1 MTHPISEISNM
12 PNWTDVV
19 GGQQYAGP
27 ILPHWEAAAQ
37 ARGVTIVARVVDRL
51 HVALRCDTCGGLWVS
66 RVSVV
71 LGYQPLCPHC
81 IDDARLNSAARADVD
96 FQRRD
101 PADRHYA
108 YYLAS
113 CGHEVRRQIHRV
125 AKVASGPQSLR
136 CETCL
141 AERDAKVATRRG
153 WELIGPD
160 PHGNANYRIYRHHAC
175 GHEQAIAR
183 INMLTGRVTC
193 HGCGVSWLK
202 APNAVYLMGITLPG
216 GTDVIKLGHSRDPA
230 SRLDHQLLAA
240 PDVQGIVRRVV
251 PMPSGLDAQRA
262 ERRLHAIVRHTL
274 PIAVVPRDLYEGYLR
289 VKSEIYYPAASG
301 LIHDLLDA
309 TARRYAA

>member
-1 MTHPISEISNM
+1 MTHPISEFSEE
-12 PNWTDVV
+12 PVV
-19 GGQQYAGP
+19 IDGVRIPRHPGEVH
-27 ILPHWEAAAQ
+27 PHWQLAARS
-37 ARGVTIVARVVDRL
+37 RGATIVARVVDRL
-51 HVALRCDTCGGLWVS
+51 HVALRCDTCGGIWVS

-81 IDDARLNSAARADVD
+81 LTRGREGNAEQAELTWL
-96 FQRRD
+96 RRD

-141 AERDAKVATRRG
+141 MQHDAQTAIKRG

-160 PHGNANYRIYRHHAC
+160 PHGNTNYRIYRHVGC
-175 GHEQAIAR
+175 GHEQQIAR
-183 INMLTGRVTC
+183 INMVTGRVTC